1 MSRRKA
7 GCIPRRVELEPV
19 AAAGSDNDDDDMEL
33 VIEVEPEPDAR
44 FPKTQG
50 QRWKEVAAPP
60 GCSDREPRFCLDAS
74 VHALGSRPKCWAA
87 LMEDRPAG
95 ELQCKSAGVAP
106 TLGHLHPCVPVPP
119 SPFPASPSWG
129 APPTFSSSP
138 PALTTTLFLPADR
151 PACPEKHPDLLTCGR
166 CLQAFPLEAIT
177 TFMDHKKLGC
187 QLSRGPSFCQRSG
200 E

>member
-7 GCIPRRVELEPV
+7 GCIPRRVELELEPV
-19 AAAGSDNDDDDMEL
+19 AAAGSDNDDDMEL
-33 VIEVEPEPDAR
+33 VIEVDPEPDAR
-44 FPKTQG
+44 FPQAQG

-74 VHALGSRPKCWAA
+74 VHALSSRPKCWAA

-95 ELQCKSAGVAP
+95 ELQCKRAGVAP
-106 TLGHLHPCVPVPP
+106 LGHPHPCA
-119 SPFPASPSWG
+119 PFPASPTWG
-129 APPTFSSSP
+129 APQFFPLP
-138 PALTTTLFLPADR
+138 PALTTTRFLLPADR
-151 PACPEKHPDLLTCGR
+151 QACPEKHTDLLTCGR